1 MSMIMGRLVYCLTM
15 DRITIPRLQEMK
27 RQGRK
32 IVGVVAWHTP
42 MAQIADRAR
51 VDLVS
56 VGDSVGKDLW
66 GQATENEVTVD
77 ELLIVCKA
85 VRRGVKRA
93 LLGCDLPAT
102 ASPEA
107 AMRFV
112 KEGGAD
118 MIKVNGT
125 PDTVRTMVRWGIAV
139 FAEFHGGGQA
149 DAELV
154 ARAKALE
161 QAGAAVL
168 DFRHSGPEAGAAV
181 AKAVSIPVIGGL
193 GGGPGVRGRMGMGA
207 APVGL
212 SGGWVQPSA
221 RAFFQRFRPSL
232 PTPHRCRGRRVP

>member
-15 DRITIPRLQEMK
+15 DRITISSLQNMK
-27 RQGRK
+27 REGRK
-32 IVGVVAWHTP
+32 IVGVVAWDTP
-42 MAQIADRAR
+42 MAQVADRAG

-56 VGDSVGKDLW
+56 VGDSVGKNLW
-66 GQATENEVTVD
+66 GHATENEVTVD

-93 LLGCDLPAT
+93 LLSCDLPAT

-125 PDTVRTMVRWGIAV
+125 PDTVRTMVRSGIAV

-161 QAGAAVL
+161 QAGAA
-168 DFRHSGPEAGAAV
+168 
-181 AKAVSIPVIGGL
+181 
-193 GGGPGVRGRMGMGA
+193 GVRLPAFGAPRRAPRGQGGFVPAGRGPPGGA
-207 APVGL
+207 GGHVG
-212 SGGWVQPSA
+212 
-221 RAFFQRFRPSL
+221 
-232 PTPHRCRGRRVP
+232 

>member
-15 DRITIPRLQEMK
+15 DRITISALQEMK

-32 IVGVVAWHTP
+32 IVGVVAWDTP
-42 MAQIADRAR
+42 MAQVADRAG

-56 VGDSVGKDLW
+56 VGDSVGKNLW
-66 GQATENEVTVD
+66 GHATENEVTVD

-93 LLGCDLPAT
+93 LLSCDLPAT

-125 PDTVRTMVRWGIAV
+125 PDTERAMVRSGIAV

-154 ARAKALE
+154 ARARALE
-161 QAGAAVL
+161 QAGAAG
-168 DFRHSGPEAGAAV
+168 GPLRASRAPADAPVSQTG
-181 AKAVSIPVIGGL
+181 SIPLIY
-193 GGGPGVRGRMGMGA
+193 
-207 APVGL
+207 
-212 SGGWVQPSA
+212 
-221 RAFFQRFRPSL
+221 
-232 PTPHRCRGRRVP
+232 

>member
-15 DRITIPRLQEMK
+15 DRITISALQEMK

-32 IVGVVAWHTP
+32 IVGVVAWDTP
-42 MAQIADRAR
+42 MAQIADRAG

-56 VGDSVGKDLW
+56 VGDSVGKNLW
-66 GQATENEVTVD
+66 GHATENEVTVD

-93 LLGCDLPAT
+93 LLSCDLPAT

-125 PDTVRTMVRWGIAV
+125 PDTVRTMVRSGIAV

-161 QAGAAVL
+161 QAGAAG
-168 DFRHSGPEAGAAV
+168 GPLSPFGGRGRGPV
-181 AKAVSIPVIGGL
+181 AKAGGVPRVTRPR
-193 GGGPGVRGRMGMGA
+193 GGAGGH
-207 APVGL
+207 VG
-212 SGGWVQPSA
+212 
-221 RAFFQRFRPSL
+221 
-232 PTPHRCRGRRVP
+232 